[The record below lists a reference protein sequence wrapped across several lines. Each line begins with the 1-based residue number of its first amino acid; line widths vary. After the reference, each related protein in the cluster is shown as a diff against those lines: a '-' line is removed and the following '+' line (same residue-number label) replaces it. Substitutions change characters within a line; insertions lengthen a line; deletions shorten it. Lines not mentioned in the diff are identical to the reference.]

1 MVQEGLPLQEI
12 TGRMITAK
20 ENKAGRADQMHSE
33 HLHECAKCAHTVP
46 VSMKRCI
53 FCGADLM
60 TMAECVPEEEE
71 NGKADIQATGIK

>member
-1 MVQEGLPLQEI
+1 
-12 TGRMITAK
+12 MITAK

-60 TMAECVPEEEE
+60 TMAECVPEEGQTD
-71 NGKADIQATGIK
+71 NGESKQELQAG